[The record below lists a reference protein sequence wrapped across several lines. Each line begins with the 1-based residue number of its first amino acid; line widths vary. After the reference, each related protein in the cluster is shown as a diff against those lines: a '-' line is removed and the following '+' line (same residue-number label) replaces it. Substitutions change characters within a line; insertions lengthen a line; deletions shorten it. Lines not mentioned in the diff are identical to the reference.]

1 MQCFH
6 PIEKTSQVYMC
17 ISVYEVMCM
26 LSYRTSSTIIGSIF
40 YQQLNHICIS
50 IITCSME
57 WCMFI
62 LNKNNIDSHYE
73 SERCIFFCQQLQ
85 ATIITNIHI
94 HIIPHQKYLQYSP
107 CGQVVLER
115 HQYVH
120 YSLPS
125 LMVPSP
131 KCIYKEHITSYCM

>member
-1 MQCFH
+1 MLPSYRKKHLTF
-6 PIEKTSQVYMC
+6 
-17 ISVYEVMCM
+17 ISVCEVMCM

-57 WCMFI
+57 WCVFI
-62 LNKNNIDSHYE
+62 LNKNNIV
-73 SERCIFFCQQLQ
+73 
-85 ATIITNIHI
+85 IITHTMKASFLPKTTSNYHTNIQI
-94 HIIPHQKYLQYSP
+94 HVIPHQKYLQYSP

-115 HQYVH
+115 HQYIH
-120 YSLPS
+120 YRLPS